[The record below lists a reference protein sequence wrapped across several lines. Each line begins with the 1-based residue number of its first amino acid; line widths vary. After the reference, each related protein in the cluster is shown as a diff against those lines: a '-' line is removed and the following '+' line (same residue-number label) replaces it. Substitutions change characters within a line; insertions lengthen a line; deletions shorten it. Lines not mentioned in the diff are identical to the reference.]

1 MSVSG
6 VIRRSIAASVGWL
19 GIDLMR
25 RRSLYHPVGRRIR
38 LIESLKVDLVVDVGA
53 NEGQYATELRSF
65 GYTGRIVSIEP
76 LTAPFEALARRAASD
91 PNWVTIQSAVGA
103 VDEELDMNVAA
114 NRGASS
120 SLMTM
125 LPLHESNAPEARIV
139 GQERV
144 RVRRLDGLVP
154 NEIAN
159 ASRPFV
165 KIDVQGF
172 ETRVLDGASGVLARI
187 AGLQV
192 ELQLLTLYS
201 GAPSFRE
208 MLDRLAAEDFAL
220 VGVEPVFVASDGR
233 LLAADGL
240 FVRSAW
246 LTST

>member
-1 MSVSG
+1 MV
-6 VIRRSIAASVGWL
+6 ASVGWF

-53 NEGQYATELRSF
+53 NEGQYASELRAL
-65 GYTGRIVSIEP
+65 GYAGRIVSIEP
-76 LTAPFEALARRAASD
+76 LTAPFKALARRAASD
-91 PNWVTIQSAVGA
+91 PSWVAIQSAVGA
-103 VDEELDMNVAA
+103 VDEELDMDVAA

-144 RVRRLDGLVP
+144 RVRRLDDLVP
-154 NEIAN
+154 DEIAN
-159 ASRPFV
+159 AARPFV
-165 KIDVQGF
+165 KVDVQGF
-172 ETRVLDGASGVLARI
+172 EMRVLDGAGGVLARI

-192 ELQLLTLYS
+192 ELQLLPLYS
-201 GAPSFRE
+201 GAPTFLE
-208 MLDRLAAEDFAL
+208 MLDRLAADDFAL
-220 VGVEPVFVASDGR
+220 VGLEPVFVASDGR

-240 FVRSAW
+240 FVRTAL
-246 LTST
+246 LTPT